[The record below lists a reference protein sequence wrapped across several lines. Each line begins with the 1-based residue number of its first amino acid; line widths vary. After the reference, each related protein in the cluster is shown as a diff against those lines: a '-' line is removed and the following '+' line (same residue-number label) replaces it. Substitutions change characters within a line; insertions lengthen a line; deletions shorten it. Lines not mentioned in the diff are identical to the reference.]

1 MKIYDGRVSF
11 YQWDLNQKITSPNM
25 AVGDE
30 VHFSNSNQTDALVV
44 KAYALEDGTVVAD
57 VPNILLMVAQ
67 PIFAYRY
74 IKNGDSEHTKESCVF
89 EVKSRPKPSD
99 YVFTK
104 TEIHSI
110 ESVVKSALEECK
122 KNGEFVGEKGDKG
135 DKGDPYVLTE
145 ADKKEISKAVIQPS
159 WNSTYDASKP
169 VYGLKFAECDIK
181 DSNDEYCC
189 HPDKNIIYRHSLH
202 SPFTFDC
209 NVRGF
214 YSRKHII
221 NPIIADFTLQSD
233 GQIYSQWGANPLT
246 ITGLLINTFDN
257 NSISVSQGAF
267 VINNGDEYGIPT
279 VVEWLQ

>member
-11 YQWDLNQKITSPNM
+11 YQWDLNQKITSPDF
-25 AVGDE
+25 AIGDE

-99 YVFTK
+99 YVYTK

-159 WNSTYDASKP
+159 WNTTYDASKP
-169 VYGLKFAECDIK
+169 VYGLKFAECVIK
-181 DSNDEYCC
+181 DNEDEYCC
-189 HPDKNIIYRHSLH
+189 VPLNNIVYRSSLH

-209 NVRGF
+209 DF
-214 YSRKHII
+214 SSSSWSRHII
-221 NPIIADFTLQSD
+221 DPKIYQLDISSNGQPSSQVGIDIIGLVIKTNEDNSFALTH
-233 GQIYSQWGANPLT
+233 GAIL
-246 ITGLLINTFDN
+246 
-257 NSISVSQGAF
+257 
-267 VINNGDEYGIPT
+267 INNGDDYGTPI
-279 VVEWLQ
+279 VIEWLQ